1 MQDDDIKEVKSD
13 VKEIKVEV
21 LKLVT
26 QGAVHNALLKE
37 HERRS
42 LALETKT
49 ELLEKPV
56 LRHEQIFKF
65 LGAGAVLLLAE
76 IVTRLLFK

>member
-1 MQDDDIKEVKSD
+1 MDDIKEVKAD
-13 VKEIKVEV
+13 VKEIKIEV

-26 QGAVHNALLKE
+26 QGAVHNELLKE

-42 LALETKT
+42 LALENKT

-56 LRHEQIFKF
+56 IRHEQIFKF
-65 LGAGAVLLLAE
+65 LGAGAVLILGELAVKLL
-76 IVTRLLFK
+76 LK